1 MRPNWLRRKDCI
13 QLTYYKFDIVFRWIR
28 SRTFKDDINNDYGIY
43 PDSGEV
49 VMEVID
55 RNAEYEHA
63 TVGGQDANK
72 QQVFY
77 DYENWE
83 DEYDKMYEDHA
94 GEQGKQ

>member
-1 MRPNWLRRKDCI
+1 MRWKYWKQFINNK
-13 QLTYYKFDIVFRWIR
+13 KFNIVFRWIR

-94 GEQGKQ
+94 G

>member
-1 MRPNWLRRKDCI
+1 
-13 QLTYYKFDIVFRWIR
+13 
-28 SRTFKDDINNDYGIY
+28 
-43 PDSGEV
+43 
-49 VMEVID
+49 MEVID

-94 GEQGKQ
+94 GEQGKQQNENVQLDLIDRINLFFETDEMTLSWLYIKELGAAPCKTKGILNC